1 MITTIPSK
9 SELSSNIIYSDID
22 SSLISNTYLIDNIT
36 TTYNMITT
44 IPFKSELNLTEIDY
58 INYLNNI
65 IKNNNNINNKDNI
78 IANIQKELINN
89 NLDKYI
95 DKIKINY
102 NNFEMFLN
110 QGKNNY
116 FVLLKFIHEGNYKI
130 KLSITYYIRHKEIED
145 YIEYKEESILDYH
158 VINPFS
164 CKNEISANNFIT
176 IENNNIWNNKNINKE
191 EEEKRIY
198 LTNNKIGMNIILFNK
213 IEEDIQIKDI
223 KFEEKKSSPI
233 KYINSYLNDL
243 IHIYDL
249 DEEEKKEMLII
260 KTNSSYNIPFET
272 EFKKAINGSI
282 GKINIFWTTKEIEN
296 FEDGKLNLLNKDEFE
311 FPEIEVKPIDLE
323 YSYKTEM
330 SENNEILLNINI
342 KNISNK
348 SKQIVINIENNN
360 EKYENNFI
368 IIGFSQQIYLIKE
381 RETININ
388 LTLIPT
394 GRGVLYYPY
403 IKIVEKDLLKEK
415 TYTNYYLAEKTET
428 I

>member
-1 MITTIPSK
+1 MNGSNSEQLNKDVSENTFEYSPNINDYNIKNIRGSNNEIKNIYNKVIEKKHADSFRSPSK
-9 SELSSNIIYSDID
+9 IYRTKNIKQKTILPTPEFFIY
-22 SSLISNTYLIDNIT
+22 
-36 TTYNMITT
+36 
-44 IPFKSELNLTEIDY
+44 
-58 INYLNNI
+58 NN
-65 IKNNNNINNKDNI
+65 
-78 IANIQKELINN
+78 ENN

-368 IIGFSQQIYLIKE
+368 IIGFSQQIFLIKE

>member
-1 MITTIPSK
+1 MNGSNSEQLNKDASENTFEYSPNINDYNIKNIRGSNNEIKNIYNKVIEKKHADSFRSPSK
-9 SELSSNIIYSDID
+9 IYRTKNIKQKTILPTPEFFIY
-22 SSLISNTYLIDNIT
+22 
-36 TTYNMITT
+36 
-44 IPFKSELNLTEIDY
+44 
-58 INYLNNI
+58 NN
-65 IKNNNNINNKDNI
+65 
-78 IANIQKELINN
+78 ENN

-223 KFEEKKSSPI
+223 KYEEKKSSPI

-368 IIGFSQQIYLIKE
+368 IIGLSQQIYLIKE
-381 RETININ
+381 RETTNIN

-394 GRGVLYYPY
+394 GRRVLYYPY